1 MLLSLFLSQSA
12 YFQSMFNGSWKES
25 TADHITMEIP
35 DENIDVEGNITHPSL
50 LAAFASA
57 NTY

>member
-1 MLLSLFLSQSA
+1 
-12 YFQSMFNGSWKES
+12 MFNGSWKES

-50 LAAFASA
+50 LAAFAST

>member
-1 MLLSLFLSQSA
+1 
-12 YFQSMFNGSWKES
+12 MFNGSWKES

-35 DENIDVEGNITHPSL
+35 DENIDVEGNIPQEITVNYLFYISRLNPSL

-57 NTY
+57 NT